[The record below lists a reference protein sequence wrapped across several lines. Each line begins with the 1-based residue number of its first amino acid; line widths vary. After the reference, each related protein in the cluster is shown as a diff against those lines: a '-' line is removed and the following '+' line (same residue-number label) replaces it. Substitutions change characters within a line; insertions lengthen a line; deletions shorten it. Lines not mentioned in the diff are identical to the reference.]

1 MDRAKGVEVEAGPEG
16 PHCSCCESRLCC
28 PLSSGNLSSL
38 LRAGGGGHSGERTL
52 ASVHST
58 GGQEE
63 EGRWRKRVLQTD
75 FLGMTSPRAL
85 PVSMATGHHS
95 GLTGTS
101 GGGETPAETSPGSPY
116 PALPGE
122 AEGQPACTSRPHGD
136 NLSIAS

>member
-16 PHCSCCESRLCC
+16 PHCSCCESQLCC

-38 LRAGGGGHSGERTL
+38 LRAGGRGHSGERIL

-63 EGRWRKRVLQTD
+63 EGRWRKRVLQKD
-75 FLGMTSPRAL
+75 FLGMTSPRAP

-101 GGGETPAETSPGSPY
+101 GGETPAETSLGSPH

-122 AEGQPACTSRPHGD
+122 AEGQRR
-136 NLSIAS
+136 